1 MGRLASCLAP
11 NVNPIVSMK
20 RQTVLLGL
28 ALLGIAAIATI
39 AFNAWRRPA
48 LTVSFASATRGSIS
62 RQVLTSGVLEP
73 KSAVDTGSQVSGTI
87 QSLSADFN
95 SRVKAGQIIAQID
108 PSVYD
113 TRLTEA
119 RAERIKAEAEAAF
132 VAAELADVQT
142 KAARAVE
149 LASAGLVTQ
158 AELDGAQFAVR
169 QAEAALKS
177 ARAAAQVAKAGV
189 DEATVNRSRTIIRS
203 PMDGL
208 VVSRNVEVG
217 QTIAASLASPVLFRI
232 ADLSTMLLLADVGEA
247 EAGEVRPGDQVTFE
261 VESIGVRT
269 FTGTVS
275 EVRLGSKLEQA
286 GQSGQPAATGASG
299 TPATTGTSG
308 ATGTSGTSPA
318 TAATTS
324 PATTSTTATATTTSQ
339 RCRRTSGRGSL
350 LHGGHQRR

>member
-1 MGRLASCLAP
+1 M
-11 NVNPIVSMK
+11 
-20 RQTVLLGL
+20 
-28 ALLGIAAIATI
+28 
-39 AFNAWRRPA
+39 
-48 LTVSFASATRGSIS
+48 
-62 RQVLTSGVLEP
+62 
-73 KSAVDTGSQVSGTI
+73 
-87 QSLSADFN
+87 
-95 SRVKAGQIIAQID
+95 
-108 PSVYD
+108 YD

-119 RAERIKAEAEAAF
+119 RAERTKADAEAALL
-132 VAAELADVQT
+132 AAKLADVQT

-149 LASAGLVTQ
+149 LAYAGLVTQ

-261 VESIGVRT
+261 VESIGVRHVHGDGLRGPSR
-269 FTGTVS
+269 FEARTGRSV
-275 EVRLGSKLEQA
+275 G
-286 GQSGQPAATGASG
+286 PASRDPFLRNTGNNRNVWRNRHGGHVTRDSSHDI
-299 TPATTGTSG
+299 TSADEHDSDREHDKPG
-308 ATGTSGTSPA
+308 
-318 TAATTS
+318 
-324 PATTSTTATATTTSQ
+324 
-339 RCRRTSGRGSL
+339 CRRTSGRGSL